1 MRVSYG
7 DSTRTSSPEVV
18 AARAASCN
26 VSCASGGPVCG
37 CFAGPGQ
44 TVTLASALQRWVASA
59 LPVLGLLSGAVGAV
73 PAGLGDAGGVVLGTA
88 GLLAGTALAGLLLHY
103 LWPVG

>member
-1 MRVSYG
+1 M
-7 DSTRTSSPEVV
+7 
-18 AARAASCN
+18 
-26 VSCASGGPVCG
+26 
-37 CFAGPGQ
+37 
-44 TVTLASALQRWVASA
+44 TLASALHRWVASA